1 MDDLFQPPESAVAEM
16 SVPDARAPLATR
28 MRPRTLDEYAG
39 QSHLLAPGSLLRRLI
54 ESDRLTAALF
64 YGPPGTGKTSLAMLI
79 ARRSNDHFVGL
90 NAVEA
95 TLAELRT
102 VFTEAE
108 KRWRGRRQRTLLLVD
123 EIHRFNKGQQDAML
137 PHVEKGTVRLIG
149 ATTHNPFF
157 SVNPALLSR
166 MPVFEL
172 KSLSI
177 EEIVSLLQ
185 RALSDEELG
194 LGKHAATATPEAL
207 THLAKVC
214 EGDARQALN
223 ALEVAV
229 LTTPPGPTG
238 AISIDLAAA
247 EASIQKKAVVYD
259 HDDDGH
265 YDTISAFI
273 KAIRGSEP
281 DAAVYWLAK
290 MLYAGEDIRFIARRL
305 VISASED
312 IGMADPQALILAVA
326 AQHAVEFLGMPEAR
340 IPLSEATVYLAT
352 APKSN
357 ASYMAVDKAT
367 ADIESGRVRP
377 VPAAVQDGHYKGA
390 SKLGRGQ
397 GYQYAHDYE
406 GGVAPELTVP
416 DLPKYY
422 VPTGR
427 GYEKTVAERLERW
440 AALRAQGG
448 SGGKGPA

>member
-1 MDDLFQPPESAVAEM
+1 MDDLFQPPASAAAEM

-28 MRPRTLDEYAG
+28 MRPRTLEEYAG
-39 QSHLLAPGSLLRRLI
+39 QSHILAPGALLRRLI

-108 KRWRGRRQRTLLLVD
+108 KRWRSRRQRTLLLVD

-172 KSLSI
+172 KSLSV
-177 EEIVSLLQ
+177 EEIAALLR
-185 RALSDEELG
+185 RALADEEIG
-194 LGKHAATATPEAL
+194 LGKSGATASEEAL
-207 THLAKVC
+207 AHLAKVC

-229 LTTPPGPTG
+229 LTTTPGPEG
-238 AISIDLAAA
+238 VIRIDLPAA

-305 VISASED
+305 VISAAED
-312 IGMADPQALILAVA
+312 IGMADPQALVLAVA
-326 AQHAVEFLGMPEAR
+326 AQQAVEFLGMPEAR
-340 IPLSEATVYLAT
+340 IPLSEATVYLST

-367 ADIESGRVRP
+367 ADIESGRVKP
-377 VPAAVQDGHYKGA
+377 VPSAVRDSHYKGA
-390 SKLGRGQ
+390 ATLGRGQ

-406 GGVAPELTVP
+406 GGIAPELTVP
-416 DLPKYY
+416 DLPRYY
-422 VPTGR
+422 EPTGR

-440 AALRAQGG
+440 AALRAAK
-448 SGGKGPA
+448 GGKGAS